1 MTTLLLFGSFLALVA
16 IGVPIGIALGAA
28 SLLAIAYIPFLSFD
42 FYALGL
48 VSGIDSFT
56 LIAVVL
62 FTLAGNIMSQGGISR
77 RLIAVADHLFGR
89 APGDLGTVTIMAC
102 LFFAAISGTGSAT
115 VAAIGLAMIPALVNR
130 GYDRAYA
137 SAMVASAGGLGVMIP
152 PSVVMI
158 VYAVSA
164 GVSVTA
170 LFMAGILP
178 GVVIALTLIVYN
190 IVQRRLRPASV
201 PPVTSA
207 SALKAS
213 PVSVSSGV
221 GTTHQGGWRATLGV
235 LNQAKLAL
243 LMPVVVLGGIYAGI
257 VTPTESSAIAVVYAL
272 VVSVGVYREL
282 PLGKLPGM
290 MLESALLVSA
300 VLVIIGASVAFGR
313 IIALEQIPLKLS
325 EFVLDLT
332 QSRVIIL
339 IAAMALLLVVGT
351 FLETLAAIVILTPVL
366 LPVVTALGV
375 DPVHFGIV
383 MIVAL
388 AIGFVTPPL
397 GANLFMA
404 AQVGGVPF
412 DRIARRI
419 LPWVV
424 TMIVALFII
433 AFAPVIS
440 LGLPRV
446 FLDYGG

>member
-1 MTTLLLFGSFLALVA
+1 MTTAILFGSFFVLVA
-16 IGVPIGIALGAA
+16 IGVPIGIALGSA
-28 SLLAIAYIPFLSFD
+28 SLVAIAYIPFLNFD
-42 FYALGL
+42 MYALGL

-62 FTLAGNIMSQGGISR
+62 FTLAGNIMSQGGISN
-77 RLIAVADHLFGR
+77 RLIAVADRLFGN

-115 VAAIGLAMIPALVNR
+115 VAAIGLAMIPALVAR

-137 SAMVASAGGLGVMIP
+137 GAMVASAGGLGVMIP

-178 GVVIALTLIVYN
+178 GMVIALTLIAYN
-190 IVQRRLRPASV
+190 IIRRRGVPAPARPIA
-201 PPVTSA
+201 PVA
-207 SALKAS
+207 
-213 PVSVSSGV
+213 
-221 GTTHQGGWRATLGV
+221 GWRETLRV
-235 LNQAKLAL
+235 INEAKLAL
-243 LMPVVVLGGIYAGI
+243 LMPPVVLGSIYAGI
-257 VTPTESSAIAVVYAL
+257 VTPTESSAVAVVYAL

-282 PLGKLPGM
+282 PLSRLPAM

-325 EFVLDLT
+325 QVVLELT
-332 QSRVIIL
+332 QSRVIVL
-339 IAAMALLLVVGT
+339 LAAIALLLVVGT

-366 LPVVTALGV
+366 LPVVTELGV

-404 AQVGGVPF
+404 AQVGGIPF
-412 DRIARRI
+412 DRIAHRI

-424 TMIVALFII
+424 TMVVALLII

-440 LGLPRV
+440 LSLPRF
-446 FLDYGG
+446 FLGYGG

>member
-1 MTTLLLFGSFLALVA
+1 MTTAILFGSFALLLI

-28 SLLAIAYIPFLSFD
+28 SLLAIAYVPFLNFD
-42 FYALGL
+42 LYALGL
-48 VSGIDSFT
+48 VSGINSFT

-62 FTLAGNIMSQGGISR
+62 FTLAGSLMAQGGISR
-77 RLIAVADHLFGR
+77 RLIAVADRAFGR
-89 APGDLGTVTIMAC
+89 SPGDLGTVTIMAC

-115 VAAIGLAMIPALVNR
+115 VAAIGLAMIPALVER

-137 SAMVASAGGLGVMIP
+137 GAMVASAGGLGVMIP

-158 VYAVSA
+158 VYAVAA

-170 LFMAGILP
+170 LFMAGIVP
-178 GVVIALTLIVYN
+178 GIVIALTLIVYN
-190 IVQRRLRPASV
+190 ITQRRKMAAKGEAVLHEGSV
-201 PPVTSA
+201 WA
-207 SALKAS
+207 A
-213 PVSVSSGV
+213 
-221 GTTHQGGWRATLGV
+221 

-243 LMPVVVLGGIYAGI
+243 LMPVVVLGGIYSGI
-257 VTPTESSAIAVVYAL
+257 VTPTESSAVAVVYAL
-272 VVSVGVYREL
+272 IVSVFVYKEL
-282 PLGKLPGM
+282 PLRDIPKM
-290 MLESALLVSA
+290 MLDSALLVSA

-313 IIALEQIPLKLS
+313 IIALEQIPTQLA
-325 EFVLDLT
+325 EFVLSMT
-332 QSRVIIL
+332 QSRYVVLLATIV
-339 IAAMALLLVVGT
+339 LLLIVGT

-366 LPVVTALGV
+366 LPITLELGI

-404 AQVGGVPF
+404 AQVGQIPF

-419 LPWVV
+419 FPWVV
-424 TMIVALFII
+424 TMVVALLII
-433 AFAPVIS
+433 AFVPWLS
-440 LGLPRV
+440 LVLPQV